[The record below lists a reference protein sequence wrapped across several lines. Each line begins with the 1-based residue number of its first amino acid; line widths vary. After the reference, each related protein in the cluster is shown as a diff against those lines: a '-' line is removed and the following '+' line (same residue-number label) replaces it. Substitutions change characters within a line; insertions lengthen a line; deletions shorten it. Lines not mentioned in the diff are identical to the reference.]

1 MKKIFIILH
10 VIQTCLC
17 ASVSAYHEIFFQKAK
32 KDFFFVIL
40 ISRDKDTS
48 RWRSSILANLMTRT
62 Q

>member
-32 KDFFFVIL
+32 KDFFLSFKFPETKIL
-40 ISRDKDTS
+40 QDGEVLSLQI
-48 RWRSSILANLMTRT
+48 
-62 Q
+62 